1 MSSNV
6 NHKKSFIDYALK
18 SHILSTYNNQ
28 LKEINQ
34 SKRFHYALYLFNA
47 YGEINY
53 SLLNYSDKL
62 NDIKEYF
69 NSIGKSE
76 LYHEC
81 EKIVKATNNR
91 TTRLRKRIKDMILN
105 NECVFLSLTF
115 SPETLENTT
124 AEERRLLVVRYLKS
138 QSNIYVANIDFGKE
152 NEREH
157 YHALVSNT
165 SLNYELWHKY
175 GAIKGI
181 KTANKRNC
189 DITRLTR
196 YINKLTNH
204 AIKETCK
211 RNHLI
216 YSRNK

>member
-1 MSSNV
+1 MSN
-6 NHKKSFIDYALK
+6 NMKSKRIIDYALK
-18 SHILSTYNNQ
+18 SHILIHYNKQ
-28 LKEINQ
+28 LKEINE
-34 SKRFHYALYLFNA
+34 SKKFHYSLYLFNA

-53 SLLNYSDKL
+53 SLLNYSDSL
-62 NDIKEYF
+62 NNIKDYF

-91 TTRLRKRIKDMILN
+91 TTRLRKRIKNMILN
-105 NECVFLSLTF
+105 NDCVFLSLTF
-115 SPETLENTT
+115 SEETLENTT
-124 AEERRLLVVRYLKS
+124 SEERRLLVVRYLKS
-138 QSNIYVANIDFGKE
+138 QSSVYVANIDFGKK

-157 YHALVSNT
+157 YHALVANT
-165 SLNYELWHKY
+165 SLNYKLWHKY
-175 GAIKGI
+175 GAIKGL

-189 DITRLTR
+189 DITKLTR

-216 YSRNK
+216 YSRNV